1 MTLPVLDA
9 ALSRVRF
16 DGRVPTL
23 ELRNAQPFTG
33 SEDEIFA
40 GIRELVSFLP
50 SNNED
55 EAAEDCVAVIK
66 AFTAYN
72 VISIMI

>member
-33 SEDEIFA
+33 SEDVDVLCGGMRSFTEFLCPA
-40 GIRELVSFLP
+40 GTR
-50 SNNED
+50 D
-55 EAAEDCVAVIK
+55 AED
-66 AFTAYN
+66 TAERLEAEPFL
-72 VISIMI
+72 